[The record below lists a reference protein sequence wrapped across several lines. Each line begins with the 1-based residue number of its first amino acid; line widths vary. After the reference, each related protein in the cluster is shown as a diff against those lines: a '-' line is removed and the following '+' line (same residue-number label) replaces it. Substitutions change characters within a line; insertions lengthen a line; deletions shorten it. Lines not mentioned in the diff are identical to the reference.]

1 MHCQDPSGLP
11 PLLAHELRHYAR
23 LSPDKVRGKCYMVSH
38 EIARWFSELTVVVG
52 AAEWSGVPVVHC
64 WLEYDGRVIDP
75 TRQQF
80 GSGSVTFWKAK
91 KQDLT
96 AMGFYRQVG
105 DYVEKHPEAKT
116 KEILA
121 ALADVV
127 YRDDGLHPVKAFKA
141 DCSAVVES
149 L

>member
-1 MHCQDPSGLP
+1 MIHCQDPSGLP
-11 PLLAHELRHYAR
+11 PFIAHELRHYAR
-23 LSPDKVRGKCYMVSH
+23 LAPDKVRGKCHMVCH

-52 AAEWSGVPVVHC
+52 AAEWSGMPTVHC
-64 WLEYDGRVIDP
+64 WIEYGSRVIDP

-80 GSGSVTFWKAK
+80 GAGPVTFWKAK
-91 KQDLT
+91 
-96 AMGFYRQVG
+96 R
-105 DYVEKHPEAKT
+105 

-141 DCSAVVES
+141 DCSAVVGS
-149 L
+149 S